1 MLRGLILAGLAAVV
15 IASCGS
21 GSATPTPVPS
31 PSAAAPSDGG
41 SAAPSDIPSTVPA
54 SATAGTG
61 QTMLALCS
69 GVGVRK
75 LPSSSAAVLVR
86 VNTGATVRV
95 VGTVT
100 GDAYTAGT
108 CGTSG
113 SAWLKF
119 DQLNGKTVKSLYGV
133 TYAYAAAGFFQ

>member
-15 IASCGS
+15 VASCGS
-21 GSATPTPVPS
+21 GSSTPTPVPS
-31 PSAAAPSDGG
+31 PSVETP
-41 SAAPSDIPSTVPA
+41 SAAPSAAPAASPSAAV
-54 SATAGTG
+54 ATAGTG

-69 GVGVRK
+69 GVAVRK
-75 LPSSSAAVLVR
+75 LPTSTAAVLVR
-86 VNTGATVRV
+86 VNTGATVHV
-95 VGTVT
+95 VGTVA

-113 SAWLKF
+113 SAWLKI
-119 DQLNGKTVKSLYGV
+119 DQLNGKKVKSLYGV

>member
-1 MLRGLILAGLAAVV
+1 MLRGLILAALAAVIV
-15 IASCGS
+15 ASCGS

-31 PSAAAPSDGG
+31 PSAETPSEAP
-41 SAAPSDIPSTVPA
+41 SAAPSA
-54 SATAGTG
+54 SAQAATAGTG
-61 QTMLALCS
+61 QDMLALCS
-69 GVGVRK
+69 GVAVRK
-75 LPSSSAAVLVR
+75 LPTSTSAVLVR
-86 VNTGATVRV
+86 VNTGATVHV
-95 VGTVT
+95 VGTVA